1 MLYED
6 YEKFWCKIRKQESKL
21 FNLINKREE
30 LFEKTQPKSTQYDKE
45 LVDGKNPVNMT
56 EEYVVEKEY
65 YDIKI
70 NHLNKTLDDL
80 YQVLNRK
87 REELKLSKNLYDR
100 IYTYYYIERL
110 SVKKIARLVNYS
122 ERQTR
127 RHLENIDKKLKC
139 PKMSKK

>member
-56 EEYVVEKEY
+56 EEYVVEQEY